1 MNDSERLQ
9 ILAQTKE
16 NGQTTLYLSSS
27 QLTELPPEIGELTQL
42 RGLYLSFPQLTTLP
56 PEIWQ
61 LTQLQ
66 RLDLSSTQLTALPP
80 DIARLTQLQSLD
92 LSSPQLTTLPP
103 EIGQLAQ
110 LQSLDLRNTQ
120 LTALPP
126 EIGQLSQL
134 QSLDLR
140 NTQLAALPPEIERL
154 TQLQNLYLSS
164 PQMTALPPE
173 IVRLSHLQ
181 SLYLSSPQL
190 TALPPEIGQ
199 LAQLQSLYL
208 SSSQLTELPPEIGQL
223 TQLERLDLSSNPL
236 EMLPPEIGQL
246 IRLLRLYL
254 NSTRLTTLP
263 PEIGQLAQLQRLDL
277 RHTQLMS
284 LPAEI
289 ERLVQLE
296 HLYLSHTP
304 LTELPGAVARL
315 EHLQYLEISSTQLTV
330 LPGEIKQMTRL
341 ERLDIRHTPL
351 TMLPPEIGQLSQ
363 LQRLDLSNTQL
374 MSLPPGIGGLSQ
386 LREFYLSSP
395 RFTTLTA
402 EIGQWKQLQSLYI
415 TSPRLAAL
423 PSEIGQLTQ
432 LQHLYLDGCPL
443 SDLSPEIG
451 QLTQLES
458 LDLSGTQLAI
468 LPPEIGRLTRLQH
481 LNFNG
486 SRLAAL
492 PSEIERLTE
501 LRHLDLRNTALP
513 MPVEILANYRDPA
526 AILSYYQEYL
536 STHCRPLNEAKMVL
550 VGQGSVGKTS
560 IVNRLLYDTFDPQEN
575 KTEGI
580 AITRWQLTPEL
591 THAAAPIR
599 VNIWDFGGQEIMHAT
614 HQFFLTKRSLY
625 LLVLDTRLGEAE
637 NFLDYWLQII
647 RSFGGNSPV
656 IVVGNKMDQ
665 QRLDLDRLGLRGRYP
680 NIRAIVETSC
690 VNGAGIEE
698 LRQAIAREIGALPHI
713 NDELLTTW
721 FDVKAQLETLDE
733 DYIPY
738 EQYISMCGDLN
749 VEDTHSQRTLLGFLH
764 DLGIVLCF
772 QDDPRLAA
780 THILNPE
787 WVTQGVY
794 AILNHPDL
802 LKQGGVLSR
811 EMLGNILDPWR
822 YPPHK
827 HLFIIDMMRRFEL
840 CFDFEGQNDERFLVP
855 DLLPKE
861 APDIGDWHDTL
872 RFRYQYR
879 VLPGSVLTR
888 FMVRMHPYVDINRTW
903 RTGTVLHYQDNQALV
918 RADLSTQ
925 RIYVQVAGPVP
936 GRRGLLGVI
945 RSQFGSIHRTISGLQ
960 VTEQVPL
967 PNYPDIAIDYEHL
980 LTLEELGDAT
990 FVPPGLRERVNV
1002 RELLAGVGA
1011 IAAPPGG
1018 LPPTLAMRLRT
1029 ALLRSDFCVSDTRLR
1044 SLFSDE
1050 RLYPWRHM
1058 LPISVTPDERVDALV
1073 VTLQDRRNTR
1083 KEAALVLLLR
1093 VLAERT
1099 DPGDAEQ
1106 QHLHSLA
1113 DELDYLLR
1121 HS

>member
-1 MNDSERLQ
+1 MSYSEKLQ

-16 NGQTTLYLSSS
+16 KGQTTLYLSSS

-42 RGLYLSFPQLTTLP
+42 QGLCLSFPQLTTLP
-56 PEIWQ
+56 PEIGE

-66 RLDLSSTQLTALPP
+66 RLDLSSTQLTSLPP
-80 DIARLTQLQSLD
+80 EIGRLTQLQSLD

-103 EIGQLAQ
+103 EIGQLMQ

-126 EIGQLSQL
+126 EIGQLMQL

-140 NTQLAALPPEIERL
+140 NTQLSTLPQEIEKL
-154 TQLQNLYLSS
+154 TQLQNLYISS
-164 PQMTALPPE
+164 PQLSTLPPE
-173 IVRLSHLQ
+173 IVRLSQLQ

-190 TALPPEIGQ
+190 MALPPEIGQ
-199 LAQLQSLYL
+199 LAQLQNLYL
-208 SSSQLTELPPEIGQL
+208 SSSQLTELPAEIGQL
-223 TQLERLDLSSNPL
+223 TQLERLDLGSNPL
-236 EMLPPEIGQL
+236 ATLPSEVGLL

-254 NSTRLTTLP
+254 NSTYLTTLP

-277 RHTQLMS
+277 RHTQLTN
-284 LPAEI
+284 LPDEI
-289 ERLVQLE
+289 EGLVQLE

-304 LTELPGAVARL
+304 LTELPVAVTRL
-315 EHLQYLEISSTQLTV
+315 DHLQYLEISSTQLTA
-330 LPGEIKQMTRL
+330 LPCEIGQMTHL
-341 ERLDIRHTPL
+341 ERLDVRHTPL
-351 TMLPPEIGQLSQ
+351 TMLPPEIGQLKQ
-363 LQRLDLSNTQL
+363 LERLDLSNTQL
-374 MSLPPGIGGLSQ
+374 MSLPPEAGGMSE

-395 RFTTLTA
+395 RFTTLPT
-402 EIGQWKQLQSLYI
+402 EIKQWTQLQGLYI
-415 TSPRLAAL
+415 SSPRLTTL
-423 PSEIGQLTQ
+423 PQGIGQLTQ

-443 SDLSPEIG
+443 TNLPPEIG
-451 QLTQLES
+451 QWTQLES
-458 LDLSGTQLAI
+458 LDLSATQLAV
-468 LPPEIGRLTRLQH
+468 LPPEIGRLSKLQH
-481 LNFNG
+481 LNLN
-486 SRLAAL
+486 SSKLAAL
-492 PSEIERLTE
+492 PSEIEQLTG
-501 LRHLDLRNTALP
+501 LCRLDLRNTSLP

-526 AILSYYQEYL
+526 AILGYYKEYL
-536 STHCRPLNEAKMVL
+536 STYCRPLNEAKMVL

-560 IVNRLLYDTFDPQEN
+560 IVNRLLYNTFDPQEN

-580 AITRWQLTPEL
+580 AITRWQITPES
-591 THAAAPIR
+591 TRTASPIR

-647 RSFGGNSPV
+647 RSFGGDSPI

-665 QRLDLDRLGLRGRYP
+665 QRLDLDRLGLKSRYP

-690 VNGAGIEE
+690 INGAGIEE
-698 LRQAIAREIGALPHI
+698 LRQTIAREISALQHI
-713 NDELLTTW
+713 NDELLKTW
-721 FDVKAQLETLDE
+721 FDVKAQLETLDD

-738 EQYISMCGDLN
+738 EHYTYLCRTLG

-811 EMLGNILDPWR
+811 EMLSNILDPQR
-822 YPPHK
+822 YPRHK
-827 HLFIIDMMRRFEL
+827 HLFIIDMMRKFEL
-840 CFDFEGQNDERFLVP
+840 CFDFEGQNDQRFLVP

-861 APDIGDWHDTL
+861 APDIGDWHDSL
-872 RFRYQYR
+872 RFRYQYT

-888 FMVRMHPYVDINRTW
+888 FMVRMHPYVDTSRTW
-903 RTGTVLHYQDNQALV
+903 RTGTVLLYQDNEALV
-918 RADLSTQ
+918 RADLNTN
-925 RIYVQVAGPVP
+925 RIYVYVAGPVS
-936 GRRGLLGVI
+936 GRRGFLGII
-945 RSQFGSIHRTISGLQ
+945 RSQFSSIHRTISGLQ
-960 VTEQVPL
+960 VVEQVPL
-967 PNYPDIAIDYEHL
+967 PGYPDIAVDYDHL

-1002 RELLAGVGA
+1002 RELLAGVGSVST
-1011 IAAPPGG
+1011 PPGG
-1018 LPPTLAMRLRT
+1018 LPPALALRLRM
-1029 ALLRSDFCVSDTRLR
+1029 ALLRSDFCTSDTRLR
-1044 SLFSDE
+1044 SLFADE
-1050 RLYPWRHM
+1050 RLYPWRNM
-1058 LPISVTPDERVDALV
+1058 LPITVTPDERVDAIID
-1073 VTLQDRRNTR
+1073 TLHDRRNTR
-1083 KEAALVLLLR
+1083 REVALVLLLR

-1106 QHLHSLA
+1106 QSLHSIA